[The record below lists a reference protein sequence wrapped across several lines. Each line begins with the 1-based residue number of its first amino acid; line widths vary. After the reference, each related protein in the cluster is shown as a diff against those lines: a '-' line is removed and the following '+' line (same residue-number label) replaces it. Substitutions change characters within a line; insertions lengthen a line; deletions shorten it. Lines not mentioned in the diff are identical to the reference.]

1 MADLTEEQKMLEK
14 PVKGYQLRE
23 LTNAVLDWKESTN
36 KKLDDIATSVR
47 GVATTAELATMRS
60 ELEKD
65 FQERMLASEKTIH
78 QEYGPMKKNL
88 TWFIRLVI
96 SAVVGIAV
104 QAALLIW
111 SLTGGGRG

>member
-23 LTNAVLDWKESTN
+23 LTGAVNEYKEAVN

-47 GVATTAELATMRS
+47 GVATTAELATMRA

-65 FQERMLASEKTIH
+65 FQERMLASEKSIH

-88 TWFIRLVI
+88 TWFVRLVI
-96 SAVVGIAV
+96 SAVVGIVIQGAI
-104 QAALLIW
+104 LIW